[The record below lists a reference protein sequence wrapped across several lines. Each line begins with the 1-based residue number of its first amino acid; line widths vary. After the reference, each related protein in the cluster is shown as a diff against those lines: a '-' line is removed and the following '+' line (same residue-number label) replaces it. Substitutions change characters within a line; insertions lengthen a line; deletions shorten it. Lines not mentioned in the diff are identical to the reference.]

1 MFFSVDDKRGK
12 PVTDL
17 PKEQLVI
24 LDDGKPP
31 RTFVAFQAQIELPLR
46 IGLVIDASNSMRDK
60 LHDVQRALVP
70 FVQGLRSGADRGFVL
85 AFNERGNLTA
95 DFTND
100 QAKLAEGIGK
110 IRAGGGTA
118 MWDAVY
124 FACRD
129 KLMREQAVG
138 GVRRAI
144 VLISD
149 GDDNQSQVTAKEAIQ
164 VAQRTGVIIYAIS
177 TNEGLYNTTDHN
189 LKVLSET
196 TGGLAF
202 SASSAKAINE
212 RLAEIA
218 SDLRSQYSVSYVPD
232 AFEHNGQF
240 RSIKVE
246 VENKKLR
253 VRALKGYFAPKQ

>member
-1 MFFSVDDKRGK
+1 MFFSVDDKRDK
-12 PVTDL
+12 PVTDI

-31 RTFVAFQAQIELPLR
+31 SQIVAFHAQSELPLR

-60 LHDVQRALVP
+60 LHDVQPALVR
-70 FVQGLRSGADRGFVL
+70 FVQGMRSGADRGFVL
-85 AFNERGNLTA
+85 AFNERGYLAA

-100 QAKLAEGIGK
+100 PAKLAEGIGK
-110 IRAGGGTA
+110 IRAGGATA

-124 FACRD
+124 FACRY
-129 KLMREQAVG
+129 KLMTEQAPG

-164 VAQRTGVIIYAIS
+164 MAQRAAVIIYTIS
-177 TNEGLYNTTDHN
+177 TNDDTIDHN
-189 LKVLSET
+189 LKVLTET

-218 SDLRSQYSVSYVPD
+218 NDLRSQYSVSYVPA

-246 VENKKLR
+246 VENKKLK